1 MFFASSIPI
10 VACSSAQEIKG
21 AISIFCKLNDSVLE
35 LGTEL
40 SDVSMHLC
48 RTIGSHGTAVLVD
61 KKRSLTKNTQTVD
74 MFLQEQE
81 LHGSHLFGTVEFMEL
96 DELSEWRNN
105 VFVNHSYH
113 VLILSVAHI
122 LGNDLYMTTLSLA
135 SDMLGYS
142 QPRAIIIKSKALYS
156 LSRRLVH
163 SQRLFD
169 GTTTL
174 PTTMKR
180 SNKPILIA
188 SVKVEEYRKTIPFV
202 VQSADEV
209 LEVGCHF
216 GRTTHLLHKTGKYC
230 IGVDIGP
237 KIIAHAKKQYPE
249 IPFAIG
255 DAWRTLDLLKLQKN
269 HSDQEFGYDV
279 VYADIGGLSGA
290 DGHLE
295 SLSLLESLG
304 NAFEPRC
311 IVIKSLCMRQLASCI
326 KFFPDVWKKY
336 HSSNPVAPVE
346 IPEMIEKESQ
356 SGVDSSS

>member
-1 MFFASSIPI
+1 MLFSSSIPI
-10 VACSSAQEIKG
+10 VACSSAQEVKG

-35 LGTEL
+35 FGTEL
-40 SDVSMHLC
+40 SDVSLHLC
-48 RTIGSHGTAVLVD
+48 RTIGSQGTAILVD
-61 KKRSLTKNTQTVD
+61 KKRSVTKNSKTVD

-81 LHGSHLFGTVEFMEL
+81 IHGSHSFGTVEFMEL
-96 DELSEWRNN
+96 DELSEWRDN

-122 LGNDLYMTTLSLA
+122 LGNDLYMTTLSMA
-135 SDMLGYS
+135 SDMLGCS
-142 QPRAIIIKSKALYS
+142 KPRAIIIKSKALYS

-174 PTTMKR
+174 PTTMTR
-180 SNKPILIA
+180 SNEPIFIA
-188 SVKVEEYRKTIPFV
+188 GVKVEEYRKTIPFV
-202 VQSADEV
+202 VRSTDVV

-216 GRTTHLLHKTGKYC
+216 GRTTHLLNEAGQYC

-249 IPFAIG
+249 ILFAVG
-255 DAWRTLDLLKLQKN
+255 DAWRTLDLLKLKLRMRMN
-269 HSDQEFGYDV
+269 HSDQDFGYDV

-304 NAFEPRC
+304 NALEPRC
-311 IVIKSLCMRQLASCI
+311 IVIKSLCMRQLASRI
-326 KFFPDVWKKY
+326 KFFPNVWEKY
-336 HSSNPVAPVE
+336 QSTKAE
-346 IPEMIEKESQ
+346 DILIP
-356 SGVDSSS
+356 